1 MPDTKALDTNFAGML
16 RLFLDVD
23 PMAGARIE
31 PRFFNPTKT
40 GCEMRLPIRALKD
53 TAAVVGASDVGG
65 RYVPDDYQIS
75 FLQGPSSGP
84 VMARVRLLEVTH
96 QRGKLATGD
105 LLPATTME
113 GQFTSS
119 ASDSTPTL
127 TTHEYTLDKVI
138 ESKSVTTFMATLQSS
153 EDIAELLLRAH
164 QLAIM
169 DKLVEQIV
177 AGDGVGSNMLGVA
190 NVTGIDTATYL
201 TIDRGDDGPL
211 LAGETAIEDAGG
223 RLPFMA
229 WAVGSDLSLDLRSTL
244 LEPGSDRRVEENQRR
259 TLSGTPIQRFTTGLT
274 ATSGLVADWGSIIV
288 PISNELEIVI
298 NRVSKPGSLI
308 MTSRLA
314 AASPIVARP
323 LAVRLVTQV

>member
-16 RLFLDVD
+16 RLFLNVD
-23 PMAGARIE
+23 PMAGKRIE

-53 TAAVVGASDVGG
+53 TAAVVGSGDVGG

-75 FLQGPSSGP
+75 FLQGDSAGP

-113 GQFTSS
+113 GEFTSS

-127 TTHEYTLDKVI
+127 TTHEYMLDKVI

-169 DKLVEQIV
+169 DKLAEQIV
-177 AGDGVGSNMLGVA
+177 AGDGANSNMLGVA

-201 TIDRGDDGPL
+201 TLDRGDDAAL
-211 LAGETAIEDAGG
+211 LAGETAIEDAGA

-229 WAVGSDLSLDLRSTL
+229 WAVGSDLSDSLRSTL
-244 LEPGSDRRVEENQRR
+244 LEPGADRRVEENQRR
-259 TLSGTPIQRFTTGLT
+259 TLSGTPIQRFTTGLDT
-274 ATSGLVADWGSIIV
+274 TSAIIADWQTVIV
-288 PISNELEIVI
+288 PIASELEITI
-298 NRVSKPGSLI
+298 NRVSRPGALT
-308 MTSRLA
+308 MTSRLPT
-314 AASPIVARP
+314 ASPIVSRP
-323 LAVRLVTQV
+323 LAVRLLTQV